1 MGSVNSVDGEK
12 AGAASAAVGNHGL
25 ATPQPP
31 PQRPP
36 PRPQRQSMRPQ
47 QLAALVPSPSPEAA
61 EGTVVDDS
69 STLLGDDDLD
79 RIETPVTPKQGRT
92 TWLENYM
99 LRVSPLSSSPP
110 STVATPVT
118 DPSRS

>member
-36 PRPQRQSMRPQ
+36 PRPQRQSVRPQ

-92 TWLENYM
+92 NWLENYI
-99 LRVSPLSSSPP
+99 LRVSPLSSSLLQHGPH
-110 STVATPVT
+110 
-118 DPSRS
+118 RI

>member
-36 PRPQRQSMRPQ
+36 PRPQRQSVRPQ
-47 QLAALVPSPSPEAA
+47 HLAALVPSPSPEAA

-99 LRVSPLSSSPP
+99 LRVSSLSSSLLQDSP
-110 STVATPVT
+110 
-118 DPSRS
+118 RS